1 MIMPGGFAKIGVN
14 VLGEEL
20 FADGSGRRERRLS
33 PGGEVRGTISST
45 ADPGSPFY
53 DEAFKTLEEKFIG
66 DLAELTGK
74 SIHALRRAGYEE
86 SIPEY
91 IANGK
96 TATQV
101 ANAMQAAAR
110 PEEAASQEV
119 QYAPDLRI
127 EEIYVMA
134 SQAGPEYCDVNVYIP
149 VNNGVEW
156 LYTVSKDLRANKVLD
171 VAPPRYAST
180 KAADLFHE
188 GVVPPGFVG
197 CAFKAVYQSV
207 VDYLE
212 SIVEGGPARHVRI
225 PFSDTQQLHAIFE
238 AANTPGRSD
247 SALHLFASV
256 AASSFPAF
264 IACASA
270 LEEARGAMGAMFTQ
284 IEQMKGMFDDSD
296 GNIQSALDAYQVAD
310 AVAWDALEMLS
321 PPENA
326 EKPKGARP

>member
-1 MIMPGGFAKIGVN
+1 MSNGFKKIGVN
-14 VLGEEL
+14 VLGEEI

-53 DEAFKTLEEKFIG
+53 DEAYKTLEEKFLG
-66 DLAELTGK
+66 DLAEATGK
-74 SIHALRRAGYEE
+74 SIHALRRAGYEK

-101 ANAMQAAAR
+101 ANTMQAAAR
-110 PEEAASQEV
+110 PAAASQEG

-134 SQAGPEYCDVNVYIP
+134 SQAGPEYCDVNVYIS

-171 VAPPRYAST
+171 VAPPRYASA
-180 KAADLFHE
+180 KAADLYHE
-188 GVVPPGFVG
+188 GGVPPGFVG

-238 AANTPGRSD
+238 AANAPGRSD
-247 SALHLFASV
+247 SDLHLFASV

-326 EKPKGARP
+326 KKPKGARP